1 MTPDREKHLI
11 KQLATV
17 ESLDE
22 FYAFRDVVKT
32 ELDGRA
38 LGPDLVYAF
47 TEAERRLKKM
57 ERIR

>member
-1 MTPDREKHLI
+1 MTPEREKHLI
-11 KQLATV
+11 KAVETV

-38 LGPDLVYAF
+38 IGPDLVWAF
-47 TEAERRLKKM
+47 AVAQDRLKKM

>member
-1 MTPDREKHLI
+1 MTPEREKHLI
-11 KQLATV
+11 KAVATV

-22 FYAFRDVVKT
+22 FYAFRDVVKV
-32 ELDGRA
+32 EMDGRA
-38 LGPDLVYAF
+38 IGPDLVWAF